1 VELARLDHKFF
12 GDEVRPHLGALL
24 LEKGLLTHGQLDE
37 ALEERN
43 RAGGLLGDTLVRLGY
58 VFEDDIG
65 RVLAEQQGV
74 PFVDINIL
82 SVDPMA
88 AMLLDPE
95 LGSEIKAIPVR
106 YGDNGNVV
114 VAVADPLD
122 DAAAARLSHAM
133 GRPYTIVIATSSAI
147 TNAWRTFQRR
157 VGL

>member
-1 VELARLDHKFF
+1 
-12 GDEVRPHLGALL
+12 
-24 LEKGLLTHGQLDE
+24 
-37 ALEERN
+37 
-43 RAGGLLGDTLVRLGY
+43 
-58 VFEDDIG
+58 
-65 RVLAEQQGV
+65 
-74 PFVDINIL
+74 
-82 SVDPMA
+82 MA